1 MHTKQSPDFMWVGI
15 QKIVSR
21 NSFFPVSIVSHFQ
34 YLVWLADG
42 MRTSCDPNAKWMKT
56 VKNQLMEV
64 ILGDAARHG
73 LEAYSGGKHS
83 SNGCLGL
90 R

>member
-1 MHTKQSPDFMWVGI
+1 MI
-15 QKIVSR
+15 
-21 NSFFPVSIVSHFQ
+21 
-34 YLVWLADG
+34 L
-42 MRTSCDPNAKWMKT
+42 NAKWMKT